1 MMDARPYDA
10 DESVAAAAAAAAAA
24 SEEAVLQWLLYG
36 AGLVR
41 EFEESPDVLP
51 SIRLLPPVQRIAV
64 EADPNLDL
72 FNMLWRP
79 TPTPDR

>member
-51 SIRLLPPVQRIAV
+51 SI
-64 EADPNLDL
+64 
-72 FNMLWRP
+72 
-79 TPTPDR
+79 